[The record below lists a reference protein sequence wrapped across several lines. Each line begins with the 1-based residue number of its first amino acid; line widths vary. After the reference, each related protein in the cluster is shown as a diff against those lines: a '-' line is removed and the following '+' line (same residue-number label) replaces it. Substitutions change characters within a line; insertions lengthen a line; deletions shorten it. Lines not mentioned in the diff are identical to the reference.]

1 MKIDLNADLGESFGP
16 WKMGDDASM
25 LDIVTSA
32 NVACGFHAGDPA
44 EMTRTVRLCLEKGVS
59 IGAHPG
65 FDDLQGF
72 GRRQISGT
80 PELDLGAMILYQIGA
95 LEAIA
100 KSEGA
105 RVHHVKMHGALSN
118 MCMTN
123 RAMADTFAKAVRRYR
138 DDLVIMAIAATEI
151 QSAAEAVGGP
161 MVAEVFADRTYND
174 DGTLT
179 SRSRPDALIH
189 DPDIA
194 ADHVLRMVE
203 TQSLT
208 SINGK
213 KIPVKPGTIC
223 VHGDNP
229 AAVKLA
235 ARVRNRL
242 EQNGVTL
249 AAF

>member
-16 WKMGDDASM
+16 WKMGADAAM
-25 LDIVTSA
+25 LQIVTSA
-32 NVACGFHAGDPA
+32 NIACGFHAGDPA
-44 EMTRTVRLCLEKGVS
+44 EMLRTVRLCAEKGVS

-72 GRRQISGT
+72 GRRQIIGT

-95 LEAIA
+95 LAAIA
-100 KSEGA
+100 RSENLT
-105 RVHHVKMHGALSN
+105 VHHVKMHGALSN
-118 MCMTN
+118 MCMTDRKMAETSVN
-123 RAMADTFAKAVRRYR
+123 AMRSYS
-138 DDLVIMAIAATEI
+138 DDIYIMAIAATEI
-151 QSAAEAVGGP
+151 QRAAEQVGGP

-189 DPDIA
+189 DPDQA

-203 TQSLT
+203 TQALT
-208 SINGK
+208 SVNGK
-213 KIPVKPGTIC
+213 TIPVRPDTIC

-235 ARVRNRL
+235 ERVRNRL
-242 EQNGVTL
+242 EQNGVTV